1 MKFAQ
6 QSPATFPAKH
16 VPLYLRLPGFTYR
29 RSTRVTA
36 RLSVI
41 VGFGGYNA
49 AGRSSFHHGF
59 RRTVIESLDTS
70 SRQQTLAGLAVMM
83 KLVKVVDGD
92 YHDEQN
98 NSLSLADIDSRFA
111 EQILASTLVRRIEK
125 QHLDPDAAHWQK
137 TIDISATAG
146 QPLSFITLRKHL
158 PNPLPSD
165 WAVDELNATEVL
177 VTLHDNCEFKVDS
190 YRALPVKS
198 AGQLPTGFEPSELYN
213 ARFHPRGLAMTI
225 VGVTDALRA
234 TGIEWQTIMQ
244 HVAPDE
250 VAVFAGSIMSQ
261 LDENGFGGL
270 MQSRLKG
277 GRVTA
282 KQLALGLNTMPADF
296 INAYV
301 LGSVG
306 TTGSVTGACA
316 TFLYNLQKGTELIA
330 SGKAR
335 VVIVGNSEAPINQEC
350 IEGYGAMGALATE
363 EGLRQIQGKD
373 EVAQSESEVDW
384 RRASRP
390 FGENCGFTL
399 AEACQFVVLMDDGLA
414 LELGADIHGAVPDVF
429 INADGF
435 KKSISAPGP
444 GNYLTVA
451 KAVASAVQ
459 LLGIDAV
466 RERSFVH
473 AHGSSTPAN
482 RVTESEIL
490 NRIASTFAIEQWPV
504 TAVKAFV
511 GHSLAT
517 ASGDQV
523 IAALGSFKYGIIP
536 GIKTI
541 DSVADDVQQQH
552 LSFATTDRTRAPEQ
566 LDLCVINSKGF
577 GGNNASALLLAPHV
591 TERMVRKRYGEAAFA
606 AYLQRRETTRAAA
619 QAYDAQALLG
629 QLGIIYNFG
638 HDLID
643 DQQIVIS
650 PEQIKVPGFVQ
661 PLVFKKDE
669 RYGDMLG

>member
-1 MKFAQ
+1 M
-6 QSPATFPAKH
+6 S
-16 VPLYLRLPGFTYR
+16 RLP
-29 RSTRVTA
+29 
-36 RLSVI
+36 VI

-59 RRTVIESLDTS
+59 RRTVLESLEPQA
-70 SRQQTLAGLAVMM
+70 RQETLAGLAQMM
-83 KLVKVVDGD
+83 KLVQVFDGQYRD
-92 YHDEQN
+92 QDGQ
-98 NSLSLADIDSRFA
+98 SLSHADIEARFA
-111 EQILASTLVRRIEK
+111 NEILAGTLVRRIER

-137 TIDISATAG
+137 SITLDAG
-146 QPLSFITLRKHL
+146 QQPLTFTTSRKQL
-158 PNPLPSD
+158 PEPLPANWS
-165 WAVDELNATEVL
+165 VQELDGNEVR
-177 VTLHDNCEFKVDS
+177 VTLHDSCEFKVDS
-190 YRALPVKS
+190 YRPLAVKS

-213 ARFHPRGLAMTI
+213 ARFHPRGLAMTV
-225 VGVTDALRA
+225 VGVTDALRSV
-234 TGIEWQTIMQ
+234 GIEWQRIIQ
-244 HVAPDE
+244 HVRPDE
-250 VAVFAGSIMSQ
+250 VAVFAGSVMSQ
-261 LDENGFGGL
+261 LDDNGYGGM

-306 TTGSVTGACA
+306 TSGSVTGACA
-316 TFLYNLQKGTELIA
+316 TFLYNLQKGIEQIA

-335 VVIVGNSEAPINQEC
+335 VVIVGNSEAPITQEC

-363 EGLRQIQGKD
+363 DGLRQIEGSD
-373 EVAQSESEVDW
+373 EVDF

-399 AEACQFVVLMDDGLA
+399 AEACQFAVLMDDELA

-459 LLGIDAV
+459 LLGLDAV
-466 RERSFVH
+466 RSRSFVH

-490 NRIASTFAIEQWPV
+490 DRVAAAFGIEQWPV

-523 IAALGSFKYGIIP
+523 IAALGAFKYGIVP

-541 DSVADDVQQQH
+541 DAVAGDVHQQH
-552 LSFATTDRTRAPEQ
+552 LSLSTTDRKVGEQ
-566 LDLCVINSKGF
+566 ALDVAFINSKGF
-577 GGNNASALLLAPHV
+577 GGNNASAVILAPHV
-591 TERMVRKRYGEAAFA
+591 AERMLRKRHGQAAFEAYLARREGTRSAAA
-606 AYLQRRETTRAAA
+606 AYDQ
-619 QAYDAQALLG
+619 QALQGKLD
-629 QLGIIYNFG
+629 IIYNFG
-638 HDLID
+638 NDMID
-643 DQQIVIS
+643 DQAIS
-650 PEQIKVPGFVQ
+650 ITTEEIKVPGFEQ

-669 RYGDMLG
+669 RYSDMLD

>member
-1 MKFAQ
+1 VT
-6 QSPATFPAKH
+6 S
-16 VPLYLRLPGFTYR
+16 RLP
-29 RSTRVTA
+29 
-36 RLSVI
+36 VI

-59 RRTVIESLDTS
+59 RRTVIESMDTAA
-70 SRQQTLAGLAVMM
+70 RQQTLAGLAVMM
-83 KLVKVVDGD
+83 KLVKVVDGGYQD
-92 YHDEQN
+92 DAGN
-98 NSLSLADIDSRFA
+98 ALSLAEIDNRFA

-125 QHLDPDAAHWQK
+125 QHLDVDAAHWQK

-158 PNPLPSD
+158 PEPLPSD
-165 WAVDELNATEVL
+165 WTVDDLNASEVL

-234 TGIEWQTIMQ
+234 TGIDWQTIMQ

-250 VAVFAGSIMSQ
+250 VAVFASCIMSQ

-282 KQLALGLNTMPADF
+282 KQLALGLNSMPADF

-306 TTGSVTGACA
+306 TTGSITGACA
-316 TFLYNLQKGTELIA
+316 TFLYNLQKGIEQIT
-330 SGKAR
+330 SGKSR
-335 VVIVGNSEAPINQEC
+335 VVIVGSSEAPINQEC

-363 EGLRQIQGKD
+363 DGLRQIEAKD
-373 EVAQSESEVDW
+373 AVAQSESEVDF

-390 FGENCGFTL
+390 FGDNCGFTL
-399 AEACQFVVLMDDGLA
+399 AEGCQFVVLMDDALA

-459 LLGIDAV
+459 LVGIDAV

-482 RVTESEIL
+482 RTTESQIL
-490 NRIASTFAIEQWPV
+490 DSVASAFAIEQWPV

-523 IAALGSFKYGIIP
+523 ISALGSFKYGIIP

-541 DSVADDVQQQH
+541 DAVAEDVHQQH
-552 LSFATTDRTRAPEQ
+552 LSIATTDRARAPEQ

-591 TERMVRKRYGEAAFA
+591 AERMLRKRHGETAFA
-606 AYLQRRETTRAAA
+606 AYLQRREATRAAA

-629 QLGIIYNFG
+629 ELGIIYNFG
-638 HDLID
+638 KDLID
-643 DQQIVIS
+643 DQQIEIS
-650 PEQIKVPGFVQ
+650 PAQIKVPGFAQ
-661 PLVFKKDE
+661 PLLFKKDE
-669 RYGDMLG
+669 RYGDMLD